1 MESKIGWIDFSPS
14 QKARVKRFMD
24 MIDAGGMLD
33 ELGVGVIRDSISN
46 EIFPGFSTLYTR
58 AKYFFITPY
67 ILLDWY
73 RSCRNNNKQDGVEYF
88 NKVER
93 EVNEIIS
100 QYFKKSQ
107 NNEESYFGKRTRG
120 GELRRQ
126 PSEVYWNG
134 IKRLKLV
141 DTERLKLVDSA
152 GSLEQM
158 LNHKPYANDEL
169 RSNDKG
175 NGIVTEPG
183 EQEASSLVCVPPFPH
198 WYEYIEENG
207 LKLHEQEAETLK
219 QHLLDNVPDSLPAF
233 LVSDLV
239 SDSGIWEKYKEVK
252 GKRIES
258 NVLNNPMICFIEQVH
273 SEIANSTLKENLIQA
288 HNFSLFMYGPH
299 IAYNISL
306 RKKFGGNVIELR
318 EKGRL
323 WFKSLNDRMIGDFNI
338 KKCPGWDKLK
348 LYTQKYL
355 DNVQKM
361 ISDADCWDAIE
372 ERMCNLAVEQEKNN
386 KVNKSR
392 FENDNNIDVSREY
405 GLGLIN
411 YRYHAVL
418 SVVDDIYNHIASK

>member
-14 QKARVKRFMD
+14 QKSRVKRFMD

-73 RSCRNNNKQDGVEYF
+73 SQCRKNHKQDGVEYF
-88 NKVER
+88 NEVER
-93 EVNEIIS
+93 KVNEIIS
-100 QYFKKSQ
+100 QYFEKSQ
-107 NNEESYFGKRTRG
+107 NNDESYFGKRTRG

-183 EQEASSLVCVPPFPH
+183 EQEASSLVCVPPFPN
-198 WYEYIEENG
+198 WYKYIEENG
-207 LKLHEQEAETLK
+207 LKLHEREVETLK
-219 QHLLDNVPDSLPAF
+219 QHLLDNVPDSLPAL
-233 LVSDLV
+233 LVKKREIWNVYKSV
-239 SDSGIWEKYKEVK
+239 KDSK
-252 GKRIES
+252 IEADA
-258 NVLNNPMICFIEQVH
+258 LYNPMILFIKNVVDKISSQ
-273 SEIANSTLKENLIQA
+273 TLKNNLVQA

-323 WFKSLNDRMIGDFNI
+323 WFKSLNDRMIGYFNI
-338 KKCPGWDKLK
+338 KECPGWGKLK
-348 LYTQKYL
+348 LFTREYL
-355 DNVQKM
+355 GEVQKM
-361 ISDADCWDAIE
+361 ISEKNSWEDIE

-386 KVNKSR
+386 KRNKSR

>member
-33 ELGVGVIRDSISN
+33 ELGVGVIRDSISDK
-46 EIFPGFSTLYTR
+46 IFPGFSTLYTR

-73 RSCRNNNKQDGVEYF
+73 RKNHEQDGVEYF

-100 QYFKKSQ
+100 QYFEKSQ
-107 NNEESYFGKRTRG
+107 NNDESYFGKRTRG
-120 GELRRQ
+120 GELSRQ

-141 DTERLKLVDSA
+141 DSV
-152 GSLEQM
+152 GSLEQL
-158 LNHKPYANDEL
+158 LNQKPYAINEL
-169 RSNDKG
+169 CSNERG
-175 NGIVTEPG
+175 NGVVREPG
-183 EQEASSLVCVPPFPH
+183 ELGESSIVHVTPFPGWKDFINEH
-198 WYEYIEENG
+198 G
-207 LKLHEQEAETLK
+207 LTLQKEEAETLK
-219 QHLLDNVPDSLPAF
+219 QHLLDNVPDSLPAL
-233 LVSDLV
+233 LVSDLGR
-239 SDSGIWEKYKEVK
+239 DSGIWDKYKEVK

-306 RKKFGGNVIELR
+306 RNEFGGDPTELG
-318 EKGRL
+318 EKGKL
-323 WFKSLNDRMIGDFNI
+323 WFEKMKSDGMIGVFDI
-338 KKCPGWDKLK
+338 TSCLGWKKLK
-348 LYTQKYL
+348 RCTKEYL
-355 DNVQKM
+355 RKVQEL
-361 ISDADCWDAIE
+361 ISEKNSWDAIE

-386 KVNKSR
+386 KRNKSR
-392 FENDNNIDVSREY
+392 FRDDNNIDVSKEY

>member
-183 EQEASSLVCVPPFPH
+183 EQEASSLVCVPPFPN

-219 QHLLDNVPDSLPAF
+219 QHLWDNVPDSLPAF
-233 LVSDLV
+233 LVKEPEIWNVYKSV
-239 SDSGIWEKYKEVK
+239 KDSK
-252 GKRIES
+252 IEADA
-258 NVLNNPMICFIEQVH
+258 LYNPMILFIKKVVDKISSQ
-273 SEIANSTLKENLIQA
+273 TLKKNLVQA

-306 RKKFGGNVIELR
+306 RNKFNADTTDELR
-318 EKGRL
+318 NKGKL
-323 WFKSLNDRMIGDFNI
+323 WFEKMKSDEMIKYFDI
-338 KKCPGWDKLK
+338 TSCLGWGKLK
-348 LYTQKYL
+348 LFTREYL
-355 DNVQKM
+355 GEVQKM

>member
-14 QKARVKRFMD
+14 QKDRVKRFID

-73 RSCRNNNKQDGVEYF
+73 RSCRNNNEQDGVKYF
-88 NKVER
+88 NKVEGD
-93 EVNEIIS
+93 VNEIIS
-100 QYFKKSQ
+100 KYFEKSQ
-107 NNEESYFGKRTRG
+107 NNDESYFGKRTRG

-141 DTERLKLVDSA
+141 DSV
-152 GSLEQM
+152 GSLEQL
-158 LNHKPYANDEL
+158 LNQKPYAINEL
-169 RSNDKG
+169 CSNERG
-175 NGIVTEPG
+175 NGVVRELGELGESSIVHVT
-183 EQEASSLVCVPPFPH
+183 PFPGWKDFINEH
-198 WYEYIEENG
+198 G
-207 LKLHEQEAETLK
+207 LTLQEGEAETLK
-219 QHLLDNVPDSLPAF
+219 QHLLDNVPDSLPA
-233 LVSDLV
+233 LLV
-239 SDSGIWEKYKEVK
+239 SDSGRDSGIWKKYKEVK

-306 RKKFGGNVIELR
+306 RNKFNADTAELKKKGNLWFEKMKSDEMIKDFDITSCLGWGKLKQCTKDYLR
-318 EKGRL
+318 E
-323 WFKSLNDRMIGDFNI
+323 
-338 KKCPGWDKLK
+338 
-348 LYTQKYL
+348 
-355 DNVQKM
+355 VQKLV
-361 ISDADCWDAIE
+361 SDAGSWENIE
-372 ERMCNLAVEQEKNN
+372 QDMCDWAKQQEKNN
-386 KVNKSR
+386 KRNKSR

>member
-14 QKARVKRFMD
+14 QKDRVKRFID

-88 NKVER
+88 NEVER
-93 EVNEIIS
+93 KVNKNIS
-100 QYFKKSQ
+100 DYFKNLSDK
-107 NNEESYFGKRTRG
+107 NDESYFGKRTG
-120 GELRRQ
+120 GKLSRQ

-141 DTERLKLVDSA
+141 DSL
-152 GSLEQM
+152 GSLEQL
-158 LNHKPYANDEL
+158 LNQKPYAINEL
-169 RSNDKG
+169 CSNERG
-175 NGIVTEPG
+175 NGVVRELGELGESSIVHVT
-183 EQEASSLVCVPPFPH
+183 PFPG
-198 WYEYIEENG
+198 WKDFINKNG
-207 LKLHEQEAETLK
+207 LTLQEGEAETLK
-219 QHLLDNVPDSLPAF
+219 QHLLDNVPDSLPAL
-233 LVSDLV
+233 LVSDSG

-258 NVLNNPMICFIEQVH
+258 GVLNNPMICFIEQVH

-306 RKKFGGNVIELR
+306 RKKFGGNVIELI

-338 KKCPGWDKLK
+338 KKCPGWEKLK
-348 LYTQKYL
+348 RCTKDYL
-355 DNVQKM
+355 ERVQDL
-361 ISDADCWDAIE
+361 ISKAGCWENIE
-372 ERMCNLAVEQEKNN
+372 PEMCDLAMRQEKNN
-386 KVNKSR
+386 KRNKSR
-392 FENDNNIDVSREY
+392 FENDNNIDVSKEY

>member
-14 QKARVKRFMD
+14 QKDRVKRFID

-73 RSCRNNNKQDGVEYF
+73 SSCRNNNEQDGVKYF
-88 NKVER
+88 NEVER
-93 EVNEIIS
+93 EVNKNIS
-100 QYFKKSQ
+100 DYFKNLSDK
-107 NNEESYFGKRTRG
+107 NDESYFGKRTG
-120 GELRRQ
+120 GKLSRQ

-141 DTERLKLVDSA
+141 DSV
-152 GSLEQM
+152 GSLEQL
-158 LNHKPYANDEL
+158 LNQKPYAINEL
-169 RSNDKG
+169 CSNERG
-175 NGIVTEPG
+175 NGVVREPG
-183 EQEASSLVCVPPFPH
+183 ELGESSIVHVTPFPGWKDFINKH
-198 WYEYIEENG
+198 G
-207 LKLHEQEAETLK
+207 LTLQEGEAETLK
-219 QHLLDNVPDSLPAF
+219 QHLLDNVPDSLPAL
-233 LVSDLV
+233 LVSDLGR
-239 SDSGIWEKYKEVK
+239 DSGIWEKYKEVK

-258 NVLNNPMICFIEQVH
+258 NVLNNPMICFIKNVVDKIPSQM
-273 SEIANSTLKENLIQA
+273 LKENLVQA

-306 RKKFGGNVIELR
+306 RNKFGGETRELR

-338 KKCPGWDKLK
+338 KKCPGWGKLK
-348 LYTQKYL
+348 QCTQNYL
-355 DNVQKM
+355 ERVQEL

-386 KVNKSR
+386 KRNKSR
-392 FENDNNIDVSREY
+392 FENDNNIDVSKEY

-418 SVVDDIYNHIASK
+418 SVVDDINHIASK

>member
-14 QKARVKRFMD
+14 QKDRVKRFID

-46 EIFPGFSTLYTR
+46 DIFPGFSTLYTR

-73 RSCRNNNKQDGVEYF
+73 SSCRNNNKRDGVEYF
-88 NKVER
+88 NEVER
-93 EVNEIIS
+93 EVNKNIS
-100 QYFKKSQ
+100 DYFKNLSDK
-107 NNEESYFGKRTRG
+107 NDESYFGKRTG
-120 GELRRQ
+120 GKLSRQ

-141 DTERLKLVDSA
+141 DSV
-152 GSLEQM
+152 GSLEQL
-158 LNHKPYANDEL
+158 LNQKPYAINEL
-169 RSNDKG
+169 CSNERG
-175 NGIVTEPG
+175 NGVVRELGELGESSIVHVT
-183 EQEASSLVCVPPFPH
+183 PFPG
-198 WYEYIEENG
+198 WKDFINENG

-219 QHLLDNVPDSLPAF
+219 QHLLDNVPDSLPAL
-233 LVSDLV
+233 LVSDSG

-306 RKKFGGNVIELR
+306 RNKFNADTDELR
-318 EKGRL
+318 NKGKL
-323 WFKSLNDRMIGDFNI
+323 WFEKMKSDEMIKDFDI
-338 KKCPGWDKLK
+338 TSCLGWGKLK
-348 LYTQKYL
+348 LFTREYL
-355 DNVQKM
+355 GEVQKM
-361 ISDADCWDAIE
+361 ISEKNSWEDIE
-372 ERMCNLAVEQEKNN
+372 ECMCKLAVEQEKNN
-386 KVNKSR
+386 KRNKSR
-392 FENDNNIDVSREY
+392 FENDNNIDVSKEY

>member
-14 QKARVKRFMD
+14 QKDRVKRFID

-88 NKVER
+88 NEVER
-93 EVNEIIS
+93 KVNKNIS
-100 QYFKKSQ
+100 DYFKNLSDK
-107 NNEESYFGKRTRG
+107 NDESYFGKRTG
-120 GELRRQ
+120 GKLSRL

-141 DTERLKLVDSA
+141 DSV
-152 GSLEQM
+152 GSLEQL
-158 LNHKPYANDEL
+158 LNQKPYAINEL
-169 RSNDKG
+169 CSNERG
-175 NGIVTEPG
+175 NGVVKELGELGESSIVHVT
-183 EQEASSLVCVPPFPH
+183 PFPGWKDFINEH
-198 WYEYIEENG
+198 G
-207 LKLHEQEAETLK
+207 LTLQEGEAETLK
-219 QHLLDNVPDSLPAF
+219 QHLLDNVPDSLPAL

-239 SDSGIWEKYKEVK
+239 SDSGIWKKYKEVK

-306 RKKFGGNVIELR
+306 RNKFGGETRELI

-323 WFKSLNDRMIGDFNI
+323 WFKSLNDRMIGDFKI
-338 KKCPGWDKLK
+338 EECPGWGKLK
-348 LYTQKYL
+348 LFTREYL
-355 DNVQKM
+355 GEVQKM
-361 ISDADCWDAIE
+361 ISEKNSWDAIE

-386 KVNKSR
+386 KRNKSR

>member
-14 QKARVKRFMD
+14 QKDRVKRFID

-88 NKVER
+88 NEVER
-93 EVNEIIS
+93 KVNKNIS
-100 QYFKKSQ
+100 DYFKNLSDK
-107 NNEESYFGKRTRG
+107 NDESYFGKRTG
-120 GELRRQ
+120 GKLSRL

-141 DTERLKLVDSA
+141 DSV
-152 GSLEQM
+152 GSLEQL
-158 LNHKPYANDEL
+158 LNQKPYAINEL
-169 RSNDKG
+169 CSNERG
-175 NGIVTEPG
+175 NGVVKELGELGESSIVHVT
-183 EQEASSLVCVPPFPH
+183 PFPGWKDFINEH
-198 WYEYIEENG
+198 G
-207 LKLHEQEAETLK
+207 LTLQEGEAETLK
-219 QHLLDNVPDSLPAF
+219 QHLLDNVPDSLPAL

-239 SDSGIWEKYKEVK
+239 SDSGIWKKYKEVK

-338 KKCPGWDKLK
+338 TKCPGWEKLK
-348 LYTQKYL
+348 RCTKDYL
-355 DNVQKM
+355 ERVQNL
-361 ISDADCWDAIE
+361 ISNAGCWKNIE
-372 ERMCNLAVEQEKNN
+372 PEMCDLAMRQEKNN
-386 KVNKSR
+386 KRNKSR